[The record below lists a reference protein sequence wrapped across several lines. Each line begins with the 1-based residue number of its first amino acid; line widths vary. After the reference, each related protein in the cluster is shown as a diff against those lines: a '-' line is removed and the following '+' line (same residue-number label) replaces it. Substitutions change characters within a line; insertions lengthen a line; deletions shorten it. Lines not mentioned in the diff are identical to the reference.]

1 MFRPKQYMFELF
13 AALGLYGLLLVG
25 ANLLERA
32 INPHG
37 VGKLML
43 NLTPML
49 GVLVAAWVI
58 LRHLWRMDELQR
70 RIQFDAISLSF
81 IGTALITFG
90 WGFAEGAGAPQLRAF
105 AVCPIMG
112 TLWGLG
118 VFVAQRRYR

>member
-1 MFRPKQYMFELF
+1 MFKPKQYTVELF

-32 INPHG
+32 IHPQG
-37 VGKLML
+37 LAKLL
-43 NLTPML
+43 INLTPML

-105 AVCPIMG
+105 AVWPIMG
-112 TLWGLG
+112 ILWGLG
-118 VFVAQRRYR
+118 IAVAQRRYR